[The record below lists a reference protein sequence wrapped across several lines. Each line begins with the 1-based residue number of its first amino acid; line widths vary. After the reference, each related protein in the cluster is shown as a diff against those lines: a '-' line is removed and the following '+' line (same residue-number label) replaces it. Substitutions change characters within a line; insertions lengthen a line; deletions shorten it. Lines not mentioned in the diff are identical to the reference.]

1 MSDKKT
7 FASIYP
13 GRTSGRCEK
22 KKLLFAYETATSRQ
36 LALHVIEK
44 PLPRVWMIFIPIL
57 FVFYFWKVKEYEKGL
72 QDFAENYLIPRRRAL
87 EAACI
92 VAESCLPVDMD
103 LLVSQFDDMQETT
116 RGLCKEWLT
125 VLTGHF
131 QLLLNAEGDCYHKLV
146 HSGYRDKSSYLQFCQ
161 HVDRTETAFNLAL
174 LKTIDGDNTALCQ
187 VAAAMKEGMRSL
199 QKQSAENFF
208 T

>member
-7 FASIYP
+7 FASIS
-13 GRTSGRCEK
+13 SGKKSRLCEK
-22 KKLLFAYETATSRQ
+22 KKLILEYEKAASRQ

-87 EAACI
+87 EAACAA
-92 VAESCLPVDMD
+92 AESCLPVNVDV
-103 LLVSQFDDMQETT
+103 LVNQFDDMQETT
-116 RGLCKEWLT
+116 RALCKEWLT

-131 QLLLNAEGDCYHKLV
+131 QLLLNAEGDSYHKLV
-146 HSGYRDKSSYLQFCQ
+146 HSGYRDKSGYLQFCQ
-161 HVDRTETAFNLAL
+161 HADRTETAFNLAL
-174 LKTIDGDNTALCQ
+174 LKTIDGDSTALCQ
-187 VAAAMKEGMRSL
+187 VTAAMKEGMRSL